1 MTHVRIYVVHLETSG
16 ELDVVT
22 VEGHKLQMFDDLQ
35 VMIRVINLE
44 TKHEWIW
51 SRQKF
56 LNRKFVMQEMYDNF
70 QEGEEWDLP
79 PVSRYSLCCLYT
91 ACFNS
96 YGQMKKALE
105 EVMIWLKCTKN

>member
-1 MTHVRIYVVHLETSG
+1 
-16 ELDVVT
+16 
-22 VEGHKLQMFDDLQ
+22 MFDDLQ

-79 PVSRYSLCCLYT
+79 PVSRYNLFCLC
-91 ACFNS
+91 AS
-96 YGQMKKALE
+96 YCCRLLHQL
-105 EVMIWLKCTKN
+105 